1 MRFWVLFVGLC
12 LGAAGAAWAHSE
24 LVLPELPIPV
34 IDQLIPADN
43 MEQAF
48 RWADREPWV
57 GWRRQEAGGVVSWAT
72 EFFDLPL
79 QPSSNRWHVVA
90 LSESHFGRVAELLAS
105 IQQPL
110 NNTISEYDDDWCKG
124 LDGRF
129 GIYLQGWSQGGAD
142 DEFFWTFGAGLRSN
156 GGGYRDTYTEIGGY
170 DWGWSNYL
178 LRNRFSVAGGD
189 WASNTLRDTGFS
201 MRFRFTLVDD
211 ANCVES
217 HISHADGSA
226 RHGRRRHSHTGRQ
239 YDGPWTA
246 WIPIAD
252 LLDGTVSITPP
263 ADPEDPEEPEV
274 PEVEEPAAPADQ
286 SAELARLQ
294 AELDALRGENDAL
307 RDSLASRTAIGGGR
321 QVVRDTVL
329 VSHTDTLLFCPQT
342 DEERRDL
349 FDLFTGVDDDTTE
362 TEGAGKAASVE
373 VSSWGAI
380 KSLIGD
386 RE

>member
-1 MRFWVLFVGLC
+1 MRWCLLGLFAAVFWV
-12 LGAAGAAWAHSE
+12 GAAWAHSE

-57 GWRRQEAGGVVSWAT
+57 GWRRQEAGGVVSWAS
-72 EFFDLPL
+72 EFFDSPL

-90 LSESHFGRVAELLAS
+90 LSESQFGRVAELLAS

-129 GIYLQGWSQGGAD
+129 GIYLQGWSQGGAA

-156 GGGYRDTYTEIGGY
+156 GGGYRDTYTEIGGF

-189 WASNTLRDTGFS
+189 WASGNTLRDTGFE

-211 ANCVES
+211 AHCVES
-217 HISHADGSA
+217 HITHADG
-226 RHGRRRHSHTGRQ
+226 
-239 YDGPWTA
+239 Y
-246 WIPIAD
+246 
-252 LLDGTVSITPP
+252 
-263 ADPEDPEEPEV
+263 
-274 PEVEEPAAPADQ
+274 
-286 SAELARLQ
+286 
-294 AELDALRGENDAL
+294 
-307 RDSLASRTAIGGGR
+307 
-321 QVVRDTVL
+321 
-329 VSHTDTLLFCPQT
+329 
-342 DEERRDL
+342 
-349 FDLFTGVDDDTTE
+349 
-362 TEGAGKAASVE
+362 
-373 VSSWGAI
+373 
-380 KSLIGD
+380 
-386 RE
+386 